1 MLPHLSEYILVTI
14 DYSLQDIFGYFPPAA
29 MHQYGSAT
37 LAVIAETRMVEVMF
51 IQVAERFAL

>member
-1 MLPHLSEYILVTI
+1 VTI
-14 DYSLQDIFGYFPPAA
+14 DYSQQDIFGYFPPAA